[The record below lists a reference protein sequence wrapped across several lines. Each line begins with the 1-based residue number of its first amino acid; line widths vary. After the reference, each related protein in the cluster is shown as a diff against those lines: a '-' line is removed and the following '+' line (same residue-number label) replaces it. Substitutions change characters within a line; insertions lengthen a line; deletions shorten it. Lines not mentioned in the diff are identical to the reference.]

1 MRKLIA
7 IVVLMSMTMHCAG
20 RLGVLSYLYKN
31 QEVIVQTLG
40 LEIEHVISLCS
51 SKYAPHE
58 FTFPVEKK
66 QSYEIAAA
74 FEINLN
80 VPVTPLSCKR
90 FHFIP
95 QEKPEKIYITYF
107 QVDLLEVFQPPSLA

>member
-7 IVVLMSMTMHCAG
+7 IAVLMSMTMHCAG

-31 QEVIVQTLG
+31 QEVIIQTLG

-51 SKYAPHE
+51 SKYTPHE

-66 QSYEIAAA
+66 QSYEIASA
-74 FEINLN
+74 FEINLS
-80 VPVTPLSCKR
+80 VPVTPLSCNR
-90 FHFIP
+90 FHYFP
-95 QEKPEKIYITYF
+95 LEEPEKIFVSNY